1 MAQPTQKNIRI
12 TMAIK
17 KKKTKKKKANYS
29 NKLVFG
35 TRFCSFHGK
44 LAIVSTST
52 LWY

>member
-1 MAQPTQKNIRI
+1 MAQPAQKNIRI

-17 KKKTKKKKANYS
+17 INKKKKKANYS

-44 LAIVSTST
+44 LDIVSTST

>member
-1 MAQPTQKNIRI
+1 MAQPAQKNIRI

-17 KKKTKKKKANYS
+17 INKKKKANYS